1 MPKSLVSG
9 QPFFAVF
16 RRISG
21 SERFGKE
28 GEGVSRVS
36 VESFL
41 SHSSEKLGRGTTLL
55 CCFSE
60 SFWQRKSLENSGR
73 EYQKFQ
79 SKVFCVTVPKNLLG
93 KQPFCAV
100 FQKICGSEKSLEKKR
115 EYQEFSWKV
124 FYLTVPKNLESG
136 QPFYAVFRR
145 NSGSERFEK
154 EGEGVSKVSVQSFLF
169 HSAEKFGKWTTL
181 LCCVSEN
188 FWQRTFWKRG
198 GRSIKSFSPKFFIS
212 QCRTIW

>member
-1 MPKSLVSG
+1 MPNNLVG
-9 QPFFAVF
+9 EQPFYAVF

-21 SERFGKE
+21 SDCFEEE

-60 SFWQRKSLENSGR
+60 SFGQRKILEKSGR

-79 SKVFCVTVPKNLLG
+79 SRVFYVTVPKNLLG

-100 FQKICGSEKSLEKKR
+100 FQKICGSEKNLEKKR

-124 FYLTVPKNLESG
+124 FYLTVPKNLVSG
-136 QPFYAVFRR
+136 QPFCAVFQRI
-145 NSGSERFEK
+145 SGSERFEK
-154 EGEGVSKVSVQSFLF
+154 EGEGVSKVSVQSF
-169 HSAEKFGKWTTL
+169 
-181 LCCVSEN
+181 
-188 FWQRTFWKRG
+188 
-198 GRSIKSFSPKFFIS
+198 FIS
-212 QCRTIW
+212 QCRKVW